1 MDKLSTFARKI
12 HQDMRGARTN
22 WDSHWQEVTD
32 VVIPRKRNVYDHRQ
46 QPGGDKRQ
54 TKVFDTTAIKANET
68 LASALQGM
76 LTNPSTQW
84 FDLTTGIPELD
95 NRKAVRQWL
104 QKAVRKIIQ
113 VLNNTNFQTEIHE
126 VYIDLGSIGTASL
139 RMEEDDES
147 MVRFQARPIYES
159 YVKENHKGMVDTLS
173 RELKLTSRQ
182 IKQKFNFEKA
192 AKRLDEMDVMKL
204 NKFDQDADKE
214 WNIIH
219 FVGPKEDFPK
229 ELLPASTRRF
239 KIVSLHIVEDLDIVI
254 EAKGFKE
261 FPYAVP
267 RWGKTSGEIYGRGP
281 GITALPDINM
291 INEMM
296 KTHIRAAQKIV
307 DPTLQV
313 PDDGML
319 LPIKT
324 IPGGINY
331 YRAGTGDRIEP
342 LNTGGRLDIS
352 QQIMEDV
359 RRSIREAFFID
370 QLQLL
375 EGPQMTATEVLQR
388 TEEKLRLLGPVLGR
402 LHFELL
408 KPLIDR
414 VLGIMGRRGE
424 LPPNPPAELKDID
437 LQVEFSSMIARAQK
451 ASEADNIQRVVG
463 IMAPFVEAQP
473 EIMDNIDG
481 DGLLKFVGNI
491 FNVPQEMFREEEEV
505 EQTRTNRAQAQQ
517 QAADLE
523 RQKLESESARNV
535 GLTIGNQ

>member
-1 MDKLSTFARKI
+1 
-12 HQDMRGARTN
+12 MRGARTN